1 MRVTGPGQS
10 ANLLLDVIDILA
22 ELGIPYAVIGALAV
36 SFHGIPRSTN
46 DADAA
51 IWLKGTGKTEADL
64 TRKLGAAGYRALLRL
79 GDSDDPVSGVVAVED
94 RHANQLDLIVG
105 IRGMDPDTPRRSIEA
120 PLSGTSI
127 KMISPEDLIAMKVF
141 AGGIQD
147 LEDVN
152 GVLQVSGD
160 RIDLVLLRNLAKR
173 YGADVLQKLN
183 SILKSTSPGD

>member
-64 TRKLGAAGYRALLRL
+64 TRKLGASGYRALLRL

-127 KMISPEDLIAMKVF
+127 KMISPEDL
-141 AGGIQD
+141 
-147 LEDVN
+147 
-152 GVLQVSGD
+152 
-160 RIDLVLLRNLAKR
+160 
-173 YGADVLQKLN
+173 
-183 SILKSTSPGD
+183 